1 MSNILST
8 WLKNNGFQ
16 ILGINQREVVMTR
29 VDGKDRLGE
38 LIADYTVRK
47 NKKSYVV
54 VAGSGDPTEPELRR
68 KLIEYDRVFG
78 LSGVLLIDPEK
89 NEIQEVVFKIP
100 RERGLDFYFQF
111 LGAVFLILL
120 VIGIIWLMVQM
131 RLF

>member
-16 ILGINQREVVMTR
+16 ILGINQRE
-29 VDGKDRLGE
+29 
-38 LIADYTVRK
+38 
-47 NKKSYVV
+47 V